1 MINQSPDT
9 DPEAEKADL
18 FDVVILR
25 KVKQGKILDFL
36 RYYEYNNFMRQIQI
50 TLPQKKI
57 YDFCLKWKISEM
69 ALFGSVLSENFR
81 PDSDIDVL
89 VSFKDDAGWGL
100 FDFVDMIDEL
110 KVIFGRKVDFVEKDS
125 LRNPFRKQAILAHNE
140 VIYAA

>member
-1 MINQSPDT
+1 MQKN
-9 DPEAEKADL
+9 
-18 FDVVILR
+18 
-25 KVKQGKILDFL
+25 LDF
-36 RYYEYNNFMRQIQI
+36 RRCYYEYNNFMRQIRI

-57 YDFCLKWKISEM
+57 YDFCIKWKISEM

-110 KVIFGRKVDFVEKDS
+110 KAIFGRKVDLVEKDS
-125 LRNPFRKQAILAHNE
+125 LRNPFRRQAILAGNE